1 MFIVYNFIYF
11 FLLPFIVVK
20 DILFRAQ
27 DLRFKLKRLGFNFD
41 KCSEEH
47 IWLHGVSLGEVRALV
62 PIARRLSEKRLNI
75 LFSSTTDTGINEI
88 KNSFKGEKIEI
99 IPFPYDIGPIYKK
112 IIKTFRVKKIILF
125 ESEFWPNM
133 LFQKLNSIKIISL
146 NTKLS
151 EKTIKTLEF
160 FHKTSKELLQNIDSF
175 HVQSKEVYEFLTLK
189 GCKNVSIIGNIKL
202 YAENYTL
209 QKDRLDFVGR
219 KIHLFKKPILV
230 VASTHAGEE
239 EFVLKALIER
249 NDFNIVIVPRHP
261 ERFKQVQRTL
271 QQNKIST
278 DFFADLSEE
287 VNSVVIFNKVGYLK
301 ELYSF
306 SALALVAGSIVFK
319 KGHNFIEPV
328 FCGSPV
334 ITGEFLKNYS
344 ELKKQFCDTKIIET
358 FSNKEMLRTL
368 VEKYSSP
375 KKRNERLK
383 IQKKALENLP
393 GSYSGLIRS
402 ILDV

>member
-1 MFIVYNFIYF
+1 
-11 FLLPFIVVK
+11 
-20 DILFRAQ
+20 
-27 DLRFKLKRLGFNFD
+27 
-41 KCSEEH
+41 
-47 IWLHGVSLGEVRALV
+47 
-62 PIARRLSEKRLNI
+62 
-75 LFSSTTDTGINEI
+75 
-88 KNSFKGEKIEI
+88 
-99 IPFPYDIGPIYKK
+99 
-112 IIKTFRVKKIILF
+112 
-125 ESEFWPNM
+125 
-133 LFQKLNSIKIISL
+133 
-146 NTKLS
+146 
-151 EKTIKTLEF
+151 
-160 FHKTSKELLQNIDSF
+160 
-175 HVQSKEVYEFLTLK
+175 
-189 GCKNVSIIGNIKL
+189 
-202 YAENYTL
+202 
-209 QKDRLDFVGR
+209 
-219 KIHLFKKPILV
+219 
-230 VASTHAGEE
+230 
-239 EFVLKALIER
+239 
-249 NDFNIVIVPRHP
+249 
-261 ERFKQVQRTL
+261 L

-306 SALALVAGSIVFK
+306 SSLAIVAGSIVFK

-393 GSYSGLIRS
+393 GSHSGLIRS